1 MRVAHT
7 MNICGM
13 VARHERTPGDGAIA
27 RAPDAE
33 AAARASKPGAASASR
48 SKRCPPKALSMLAYL
63 LKTSDLAT
71 LFRFVSA
78 DFFKV
83 VPVGDLLSLGT
94 QLRRHADDHAAFA
107 ASCTALYARLVAGE
121 LAVRVTGDKRSG
133 GAPGEGGARA
143 ATAALDLFFF
153 QIFAS
158 ETWLLDYRAGA
169 FAVPEGD
176 SVTWSPQALWWS
188 PSPAFRDG
196 TRELYAGFYTGD
208 AARFDA
214 ALATLGLSAAKKPLE
229 DHFGLGDQR
238 AVRFELKTFQGTFA
252 AVFEACRRAGTS
264 IPPEFA
270 VLGIMLLTLYENL
283 EQHGLVFDVR
293 AAFDRAFAAAS
304 RATEGAR

>member
-1 MRVAHT
+1 
-7 MNICGM
+7 
-13 VARHERTPGDGAIA
+13 
-27 RAPDAE
+27 
-33 AAARASKPGAASASR
+33 
-48 SKRCPPKALSMLAYL
+48 MLGYL

-107 ASCTALYARLVAGE
+107 AACAGLDAHLVGAN
-121 LAVRVTGDKRSG
+121 LTLRVTDTKRSG
-133 GAPGEGGARA
+133 GASGESGMRA

-153 QIFAS
+153 QILTS
-158 ETWLLDYRAGA
+158 ETWLLDFRASA
-169 FAVPEGD
+169 FAAPEAD
-176 SVTWSPQALWWS
+176 VVTWSPQALWWS

-208 AARFDA
+208 APRFDA
-214 ALATLGLSAAKKPLE
+214 ALATLGLAAAKKPLE
-229 DHFGLGDQR
+229 AHFGLGDQR

-270 VLGIMLLTLYENL
+270 VLGVMLLTLYENL

-293 AAFDRAFAAAS
+293 AAFDRGFAAAGRS
-304 RATEGAR
+304 AGVPR